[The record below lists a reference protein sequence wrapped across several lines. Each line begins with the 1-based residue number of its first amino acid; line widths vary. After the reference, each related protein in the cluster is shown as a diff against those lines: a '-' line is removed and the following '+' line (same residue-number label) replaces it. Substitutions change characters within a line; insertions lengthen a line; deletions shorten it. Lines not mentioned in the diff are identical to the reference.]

1 MEKFRFRNFPVY
13 KQSHQFRREVKIL
26 SRQQF
31 PIAERHC
38 LSAQLWRAL
47 DSVIFN
53 IAEGSARGTDKDFA
67 HFLNTAHASLS
78 EVVACL
84 DAAHQD
90 GYITAELLE
99 CYVSKAGELADQ
111 LVSFRKWLL
120 TQPSK

>member
-26 SRQQF
+26 SREQF

-84 DAAHQD
+84 GAAPQKRVISTKIL
-90 GYITAELLE
+90 Y
-99 CYVSKAGELADQ
+99 C
-111 LVSFRKWLL
+111 FFN
-120 TQPSK
+120 